1 MRPGIFALT
10 VAALFC
16 LSYAIIAG
24 GHAITSNE
32 ASFDPSSIEVPDETD
47 IPPMDD
53 DASPNDDPQQTAP
66 ADDSVLPAVPEVPS
80 PTPEDSA
87 APSDKSGELERI
99 APREP
104 LSQLG
109 LALPPKPP
117 KPVAPEDWKGTPLY
131 QPVASSAGQIEAK
144 GYSIAI
150 AGIDPVA
157 ANEDCSFEGTSWPC
171 GARARTAFRSWLRGR
186 AVTCTVPPEPD
197 RTVISAD
204 CRVGKEDVGAW
215 LVANGWARAAAGG
228 PYAEA
233 GEKARSDKVGIFG
246 PPPARVSV
254 TLSPS
259 TTSALPAPLPPP
271 DELLVAPAEQP
282 AQTLPVAPGPFPPA
296 PTPPT
301 GPSAPLQ

>member
-10 VAALFC
+10 VAALFG
-16 LSYAIIAG
+16 LSFAIVAG
-24 GHAITSNE
+24 GHAITAND
-32 ASFDPSSIEVPDETD
+32 AAYDPSKIEVPDETD
-47 IPPMDD
+47 LPPMDEDSSPSD
-53 DASPNDDPQQTAP
+53 DTQQSSP
-66 ADDSVLPAVPEVPS
+66 ADDSVLPVAPES
-80 PTPEDSA
+80 PTPAPENNA
-87 APSDKSGELERI
+87 APSTKSGELERI

-150 AGIDPVA
+150 AGVEPVPA
-157 ANEDCSFEGTSWPC
+157 SDECSFEGTSWPC

-197 RTVISAD
+197 RAVISAD

-215 LVANGWARAAAGG
+215 LVANGWARAATGG

-233 GEKARSDKVGIFG
+233 GEKAQSDKKGIFG

-271 DELLVAPAEQP
+271 DESPVIPVEPQE
-282 AQTLPVAPGPFPPA
+282 TVPVAPGAFPPA

-301 GPSAPLQ
+301 GQQAPLQ